1 MGTIADFKAKLT
13 GGGARPNQFR
23 VRLTF
28 PSVIADG
35 LQSAEKAQFLC
46 KAASLPA
53 STIEN
58 IELFYR
64 GKATN
69 VAGESSFEPWN
80 VTIYNDT
87 DFGIRDSFE
96 QWHHYITKYN
106 ATCGAT
112 NPIDYQVDMEVDQLG
127 RCDEVLK
134 TYKFV
139 DVYPTRVG
147 EIELSFDSK
156 EIETFAVTL
165 QYNYFIPSNVI
176 NK

>member
-23 VRLTF
+23 VRLVF
-28 PSVIADG
+28 PADITNG
-35 LQSAEKAQFLC
+35 LQAADKAQFLC
-46 KAASLPA
+46 KAASLPP
-53 STIEN
+53 SVIEN

-64 GKATN
+64 GRQ
-69 VAGESSFEPWN
+69 VGIAGEPSFEPWN

-87 DFGIRDSFE
+87 DFDIRDAFE
-96 QWHHYITKYN
+96 RWMHLIAKYN
-106 ATCGAT
+106 ATCGKT

-134 TYKFV
+134 TYKFI

-147 EIELSFDSK
+147 EIELAFDSK
-156 EIETFAVTL
+156 ELETFQVTL
-165 QYNYFIPSNVI
+165 QYNYFEPSNVI
-176 NK
+176 TQ